1 MTAFRSPYAQ
11 TMGFTSERDADGRL
25 VLLMDYEFNKMGRP
39 GFLHGG
45 AIAGMLEAAGYATL
59 ADALGPEDPARIKP
73 VNVTVNYLRGGRDAV
88 TRARATIQ
96 RLGRRI
102 ANLEVIAWQ
111 DDPEH
116 PIAIAQ
122 MNLML
127 ARD

>member
-1 MTAFRSPYAQ
+1 MILSDSPYAR
-11 TMGFTSERDADGRL
+11 TMGFTAERDAEGRL
-25 VLLMDYEFNKMGRP
+25 VLLMDFAYDKMGRP

-45 AIAGMLEAAGYATL
+45 AIAGMLEATGYAAL
-59 ADALGPEDPARIKP
+59 SDALGPDDTARIKP
-73 VNVTVNYLRGGRDAV
+73 VNVTVNYLRGGRNAV

-111 DDPEH
+111 DDPEA

-127 ARD
+127 DRG

>member
-1 MTAFRSPYAQ
+1 MTEFHSPYAR
-11 TMGFTSERDADGRL
+11 TMGFTSERDADGRI

-45 AIAGMLEAAGYATL
+45 AIAGMLEATGYATL
-59 ADALGPEDPARIKP
+59 AEALGPDDTARIKP
-73 VNVTVNYLRGGRDAV
+73 VNVTVNFLRGGRDAV

-102 ANLEVIAWQ
+102 ANLEVVAWQ
-111 DDPEH
+111 DDPES

>member
-1 MTAFRSPYAQ
+1 MSRFESPYAR
-11 TMGFTSERDADGRL
+11 TMGFTTERDRDGRL
-25 VLLMDYEFNKMGRP
+25 IVLMDFAFDKMGRP

-45 AIAGMLEAAGYATL
+45 AIAGMLEATGYATL
-59 ADALGPEDPARIKP
+59 AEALGPDDPARIKP
-73 VNVTVNYLRGGRDAV
+73 VNVTVNYLRGGREAV

-111 DDPEH
+111 DDPEA

-122 MNLML
+122 MNLLL
-127 ARD
+127 ARE

>member
-1 MTAFRSPYAQ
+1 MTVFRSPYAQ
-11 TMGFTSERDADGRL
+11 TMGFTSERDAEGRL

-116 PIAIAQ
+116 LIAIAQ

>member
-11 TMGFTSERDADGRL
+11 TMGFTSERDAEGRL
-25 VLLMDYEFNKMGRP
+25 VILMDYEFDKMGRP

-111 DDPEH
+111 DDPQQ

>member
-1 MTAFRSPYAQ
+1 MTAFSSPYAQ
-11 TMGFTSERDADGRL
+11 TMGFTSERDSDGRL
-25 VLLMDYEFNKMGRP
+25 VLLMDYQFDKMGRP

-59 ADALGPEDPARIKP
+59 ADALGPDDPARIKP
-73 VNVTVNYLRGGRDAV
+73 VNVTVNFLRGGRDAV
-88 TRARATIQ
+88 TSARATIQ

-111 DDPEH
+111 DNLET

-127 ARD
+127 VRE